1 MDDIFGNLLSWAVQ
15 FVLFVPFQ
23 ILKLV
28 GLLMPLCSTLGII
41 QVSQEALTGLGNWIR
56 FLWPVL
62 QYLPWSFIWNYI
74 AAIILYLLF
83 KWIWGHLPQM
93 IALGFKFW
101 IVVVVLYVVA
111 LTVNVFTSLSYQDAP
126 VFTDVFGTTTTV
138 NGAVNGGAGGG
149 GGGSW

>member
-56 FLWPVL
+56 FFWPVL

-83 KWIWGHLPQM
+83 KWVWGHLPQM

-101 IVVVVLYVVA
+101 IVVVILYVVA
-111 LTVNVFTSLSYQDAP
+111 LAVSMFTSVSYQDAP
-126 VFTDVFGTTTTV
+126 VFTDVFGASSTV
-138 NGAVNGGAGGG
+138 NGAVDGGAGGG